1 MRKAKLILAFL
12 FTLVVPLSTYAAPQE
27 FEIDKTHSSIMFSV
41 SHFGFSKVIG
51 RFNDFSGN
59 YTFDDANMLSG
70 KVDLTINTTSIDTG
84 MDKRD
89 EHLRSPDFFDVEK
102 FPTMTFTS
110 TKVKKIGKN
119 SAKVTGDLTL
129 LGVTKPVT
137 LDVKFNKLGEYP
149 MPQYKG
155 IPVAGFSVHG
165 KIKRSDFGMKT
176 FLGPIGD
183 EIELMIET
191 EGHGKK

>member
-12 FTLVVPLSTYAAPQE
+12 FTLVVPLFTYAAPQE
-27 FEIDKTHSSIMFSV
+27 FEIDKTHTSIMFSV